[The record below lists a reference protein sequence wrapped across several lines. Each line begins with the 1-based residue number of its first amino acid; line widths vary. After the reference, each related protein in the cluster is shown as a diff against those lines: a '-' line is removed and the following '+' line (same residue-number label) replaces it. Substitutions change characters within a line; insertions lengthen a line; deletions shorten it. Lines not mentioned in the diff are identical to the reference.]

1 MLNLAALRQPRSFEE
16 TAAFP
21 DTAQF
26 QDTVQPES
34 PQAND
39 DGFADT
45 VAPDAAPATPV
56 TPLTRLP
63 FAGRFELIQLLGQG
77 TVGTVHAARDHLWMR
92 LVALKVLALPPGTGA
107 TTLADLRRR
116 FVREAE
122 IAQRLRHPDI
132 VEIYEAGVDG
142 EQAWLAMELVPGV
155 PLSRYTTASRLL
167 PEPVVLAVVSRVA
180 AAVAHAHAAGVVHRD
195 LKPGNVIVEWPTNT
209 VKLADFGLAHLAE
222 ASNTATGLFLGSPA
236 FMAPELL
243 AGAKPSPASDLYAL
257 GLMLFQ
263 LLSGEIPHEED
274 NLGELMRR
282 RHAEP
287 VPDIREIRPSLP
299 RVLADLMAEALAQR
313 PSDRRSGVAGW
324 GQALAALQQNWRD

>member
-1 MLNLAALRQPRSFEE
+1 VLNLAALRQPRSFEE

-195 LKPGNVIVEWPTNT
+195 LKPGNV
-209 VKLADFGLAHLAE
+209 
-222 ASNTATGLFLGSPA
+222 
-236 FMAPELL
+236 ELL

>member
-1 MLNLAALRQPRSFEE
+1 
-16 TAAFP
+16 
-21 DTAQF
+21 
-26 QDTVQPES
+26 
-34 PQAND
+34 
-39 DGFADT
+39 
-45 VAPDAAPATPV
+45 
-56 TPLTRLP
+56 
-63 FAGRFELIQLLGQG
+63 
-77 TVGTVHAARDHLWMR
+77 
-92 LVALKVLALPPGTGA
+92 
-107 TTLADLRRR
+107 
-116 FVREAE
+116 VREAE